1 MQPPEIE
8 TVSPSGIASTLPLV
22 GFSEVADR
30 FDLCLCDVWGVVHNG
45 VAAYRDAVAAL
56 MRMRERGI
64 SVVLVT
70 NAPRPAEVIVGQLDG
85 FAVPREA
92 WDAIVTS
99 GDVCRA
105 LIRERAGE
113 PMFRLGPDR
122 DLPLIAGLDV
132 RETSPEEAAYVLC
145 TGLFDDEKDTAATYA
160 DLLAGFAGRG
170 LPLICANPDLVVE
183 RGGRIIPCAGS
194 VALAY
199 EEIGGRVVNAGK
211 PHRPIYEAAVAA
223 AEKARGTA
231 IARDRI
237 CAVGDAIRTD
247 IAGADAFGAA
257 GIMVLAGIH
266 AQDLMEASW
275 EERHGWFGRQ
285 THRPAY
291 AMPHL
296 VW

>member
-1 MQPPEIE
+1 MQPEIE
-8 TVSPSGIASTLPLV
+8 TVPSSGIASTLPLA
-22 GFSEVADR
+22 GFSEAADR
-30 FDLCLCDVWGVVHNG
+30 FDLCLCDVWGEVHNG
-45 VAAYRDAVAAL
+45 VAAYREAVAAL
-56 MRMRERGI
+56 MRMRQHGI
-64 SVVLVT
+64 SVILVT
-70 NAPRPAEVIVGQLDG
+70 NAPRPSEVIIGQLDG
-85 FAVPREA
+85 FSVPREA
-92 WDAIVTS
+92 WDGIVTS
-99 GDVCRA
+99 GDVCRS
-105 LIRERAGE
+105 LIRARAGE

-132 RETSPEEAAYVLC
+132 RETGPEEAAYVLC

-160 DLLAGFAGRG
+160 ELLAGFAARG

-199 EEIGGRVVNAGK
+199 EEIGGQVIYAGK
-211 PHRPIYEAAVAA
+211 PHRPIYEAALAVAE
-223 AEKARGTA
+223 EKRGA
-231 IARDRI
+231 PIAVDRI

-247 IAGADAFGAA
+247 IAGAEGFGAA

>member
-8 TVSPSGIASTLPLV
+8 TVSPSGIASTLPLA

-56 MRMRERGI
+56 MRMREHGI

-70 NAPRPAEVIVGQLDG
+70 NAPRPADVIVGQLDG

-132 RETSPEEAAYVLC
+132 RETSP
-145 TGLFDDEKDTAATYA
+145 
-160 DLLAGFAGRG
+160 RR
-170 LPLICANPDLVVE
+170 LPMCSAPACSTTK
-183 RGGRIIPCAGS
+183 RIR
-194 VALAY
+194 L
-199 EEIGGRVVNAGK
+199 
-211 PHRPIYEAAVAA
+211 RPML
-223 AEKARGTA
+223 T
-231 IARDRI
+231 
-237 CAVGDAIRTD
+237 CSP
-247 IAGADAFGAA
+247 
-257 GIMVLAGIH
+257 
-266 AQDLMEASW
+266 ASW
-275 EERHGWFGRQ
+275 RAGCR
-285 THRPAY
+285 
-291 AMPHL
+291 
-296 VW
+296 

>member
-1 MQPPEIE
+1 
-8 TVSPSGIASTLPLV
+8 VSPLGIASTIPLS

-45 VAAYRDAVAAL
+45 VAAYREAVVAL
-56 MRMRERGI
+56 MLMRERGI
-64 SVVLVT
+64 NVVLVT
-70 NAPRPAEVIVGQLDG
+70 NAPRPSEVIIGQLDNFG
-85 FAVPREA
+85 VPREA

-99 GDVCRA
+99 GDVCRS
-105 LIRERAGE
+105 LIRARAGE
-113 PMFRLGPDR
+113 PMYRLGPDR
-122 DLPLIAGLDV
+122 DLPLIAGLDA
-132 RETSPEEAAYVLC
+132 RETTSAEATYVLC
-145 TGLFDDEKDTAATYA
+145 TGLFDDENDTAATYA
-160 DLLAGFAGRG
+160 DLLAGFAARK

-194 VALAY
+194 IALAY
-199 EEIGGRVVNAGK
+199 EEIGGQVIYAGK
-211 PHRPIYEAAVAA
+211 PHRPIYEAALAA
-223 AEKARGTA
+223 AEEKRGAA
-231 IARDRI
+231 IAHDRI

-247 IAGADAFGAA
+247 IAGASGFGAA

-275 EERHGWFGRQ
+275 DERHGWFGRQ